1 MLIIDPRNLGEVE
14 KILAKYELPYSVIGA
29 FNTTGRITAR
39 FKGRVVADVP
49 ARELAKPRKYE
60 KAV

>member
-29 FNTTGRITAR
+29 FNTTGRNYCEI
-39 FKGRVVADVP
+39 
-49 ARELAKPRKYE
+49 
-60 KAV
+60 